1 MERKLFAVG
10 ELIFDV
16 RLQEH
21 LRRTSPC
28 IVVMQPAGQALD
40 IEAYMPASSVMTEV
54 TDADEIDAII
64 DALVDIKTFLA
75 VDQGKF

>member
-1 MERKLFAVG
+1 
-10 ELIFDV
+10 
-16 RLQEH
+16 
-21 LRRTSPC
+21 
-28 IVVMQPAGQALD
+28 
-40 IEAYMPASSVMTEV
+40 MPASSVMTEV